1 MCMWN
6 NRLIHLIRNNYRYV
20 IVCGI
25 IDLIGN
31 NKMFVSVYG
40 IIDLIENK

>member
-1 MCMWN
+1 M
-6 NRLIHLIRNNYRYV
+6 YV